1 MNSIYLLLS
10 TAIPGIA
17 WLTLIYFTIPSQ
29 PADRKSAAKFFIG
42 GVASILFVTF
52 FLAAVPS
59 YYKVPLKKD
68 MDVFRMAFARIAPL
82 EETVKIVLF
91 MWVASGI
98 QIKQHPTVLLAYG
111 AVSGLGFAM
120 IENLGYGAAYGVS
133 VAVSRSF
140 TATVLH
146 VGCGI
151 TFAWFYLMSIQNFRY
166 PRTQLE
172 IYFSKHPKVKAKVY
186 QSFGLLVCVWIHGY
200 YDYAILGN
208 QPIGN
213 SLFVLVLLLV
223 ATWGMSYSL
232 TRKNVNNFYL

>member
-17 WLTLIYFTIPSQ
+17 WLALIYLTIPSRS
-29 PADRKSAAKFFIG
+29 ADRKSAIKFFIG
-42 GVASILFVTF
+42 GVAATSFVTF
-52 FLAAVPS
+52 FLALAPS
-59 YYKVPLKKD
+59 YYDIPLKKD

-82 EETVKIVLF
+82 EETIKIVLF
-91 MWVASGI
+91 LWAASAI
-98 QIKQHPTVLLAYG
+98 RIKQHPTALLAYG
-111 AVSGLGFAM
+111 AVLGLGFAM
-120 IENLGYGAAYGVS
+120 VENLGYGAVYGS
-133 VAVSRSF
+133 AVAVSRSL

-151 TFAWFYLMSIQNFRY
+151 TFAWFYLMSIQNLKY

-172 IYFSKHPKVKAKVY
+172 IYFNSHPKAKAKVY

-200 YDYAILGN
+200 YDYIILGS

-213 SLFVLVLLLV
+213 SLFVLVLLLA
-223 ATWGMSYSL
+223 ATWGMSHSL
-232 TRKNVNNFYL
+232 IRKNVNNFNL